1 MKAFLF
7 DLNGTIV
14 DDMSYHEK
22 VWYDL
27 LNNELAANMTWP
39 EVKSNMY
46 GTNIELFERIFGKGK
61 FALDEMKA
69 LSMHKEIL
77 YQKEFLPHLKLI
89 DGLSGFFEKSFQQ
102 NIPMAIGSAAIPFNI
117 DFVIDN
123 LHIHHYFKTIVS
135 ADDVILSKPNPE
147 TYLKCADQL
156 KVNYADCIVFE
167 DSPKG
172 VEAAARAGMKAVA
185 ISTYHPPKDFEHL
198 NNILFF
204 IKDYTDKN
212 LEQLFN

>member
-7 DLNGTIV
+7 DLNGTII
-14 DDMSYHEK
+14 DDMGCHEK

-27 LNNELAANMTWP
+27 LNNELNANMTWP

-46 GTNIELFERIFGKGK
+46 GTNIELFERIFGKGR
-61 FALDEMKA
+61 FTLDEMKS
-69 LSMHKEIL
+69 LSMRKEIL
-77 YQKEFLPHLKLI
+77 YQKEFLPNMQLI
-89 DGLSGFFEKSFQQ
+89 EGLASFFEKANKE

-117 DFVIDN
+117 DFVLDN
-123 LHIHHYFKTIVS
+123 LAIRHYFKTIIS
-135 ADDVILSKPNPE
+135 ADDVMLSKPHPE

-156 KVNYADCIVFE
+156 KINYADCIVFE

-172 VEAAARAGMKAVA
+172 VEAAARAGMNAVA
-185 ISTYHPPKDFEHL
+185 ITTYHSPKDFEHL
-198 NNILFF
+198 NNVLFF
-204 IKDYTDKN
+204 VKDYTDKD